1 MNKAIVRKAK
11 DVEIL
16 VEKLQTA
23 KTVVVFEY
31 SGLSVFNLTTLRTE
45 LHKQNIEVKVYKNN
59 ITRRAATLAGLEEL
73 SSSLVGPLA
82 VAISYEDIVAPAK
95 LVADFAKTNKQVVI
109 RSGVIEG
116 EVVGSTEINALANL
130 PSRETLLTQLAAGLL
145 MPIKELAIGLNML
158 TENQN

>member
-31 SGLSVFNLTTLRTE
+31 SGLSVFALTNLRTE

-116 EVVGSTEINALANL
+116 EVVGNTEINALANL